1 MEEFSCDRNQ
11 TRTLCKD
18 CLEEPQTFH
27 QQPVRLVINPSNFVL
42 KTSKDS
48 LGIDKLKPILT
59 NQWMNGHVFH
69 IKINHM
75 YMLFSKCI
83 WFIMLSFSNRY
94 SQFQD
99 EYSLEQIMNSPKI
112 HDPLTKLQCWYVPVM
127 FCQWCFVNVHCGLSI
142 QCWLCLNFWIIE
154 FVVYM
159 YW

>member
-1 MEEFSCDRNQ
+1 MWQELNQ
-11 TRTLCKD
+11 NTLQRLPGRTTNIPPTTRTSFYQSVKFCIK
-18 CLEEPQTFH
+18 
-27 QQPVRLVINPSNFVL
+27 N
-42 KTSKDS
+42 

-69 IKINHM
+69 IKINHL

-159 YW
+159 YMYW

>member
-1 MEEFSCDRNQ
+1 MRKIFMWQELNQ
-11 TRTLCKD
+11 NTLQRLPGRTTNIPPTTRTSFY
-18 CLEEPQTFH
+18 QS
-27 QQPVRLVINPSNFVL
+27 V
-42 KTSKDS
+42 TSKDS

-69 IKINHM
+69 IKINHL